1 MAAFKNVDII
11 PSKQNAL
18 LDFGFL
24 DWEVIWT
31 LLFLLSLAIV
41 SITRLCIIWNCGK
54 KLYKNGLCHV
64 LSWTLR
70 NVSKDVTLYHLFIY
84 LHFARKD
91 RANVILPSLY
101 KKLIGHVQKLT
112 WFEEETWSKLE
123 TNGVMLKKRAWIQIN
138 CECIPLCLSWF

>member
-24 DWEVIWT
+24 DWGVIWT

-70 NVSKDVTLYHLFIY
+70 NVSKDVTLYHLFICTSHAKIAIMWYY
-84 LHFARKD
+84 L
-91 RANVILPSLY
+91 VY
-101 KKLIGHVQKLT
+101 TKKLIGHVQKLT

-123 TNGVMLKKRAWIQIN
+123 TNGVMLKERAWIQIN